1 MVMIAEFDR
10 LMAEVAAGSEDA
22 VWQLAETYTPYIIR
36 AVRSSLPRT
45 LRAKLDSQD
54 FAQSLWASLLLRRA
68 DLIRLQ
74 TPGQLIAYLAQA
86 TRNKVVDKTRHFHTQ
101 KNDIAR
107 EERLPDHLANVKH
120 APVRVERSAL
130 YARDLSPS
138 TSANL
143 RERWSQ
149 ILSKLSDRDRKIF
162 QLRLEGR
169 TFDEISEK
177 LEINQAT
184 ARRAIQRLI
193 EQLSDE
199 P

>member
-10 LMAEVAAGSEDA
+10 LMAEVVAGSEDA

-68 DLIRLQ
+68 DLTRLQ

-101 KNDIAR
+101 KHDIAR
-107 EERLPDHLANVKH
+107 EERLPDHTISLNKS
-120 APVRVERSAL
+120 PKRVQISEP
-130 YARDLSPS
+130 YARDPSPS

-143 RERWSQ
+143 RERWSL
-149 ILSKLSDRDRKIF
+149 ILSKLSERDRKIF

-169 TFDEISEK
+169 TFDEISDK

-193 EQLSDE
+193 VQLSE
-199 P
+199 

>member
-1 MVMIAEFDR
+1 MVLIAEFDR
-10 LMAEVAAGSEDA
+10 LMAEVVAGSEDA

-68 DLIRLQ
+68 DLTRLE

-101 KNDIAR
+101 KNDIGR
-107 EERLPDHLANVKH
+107 EERLPDHLISLKQ
-120 APVRVERSAL
+120 APVRVQRSAL
-130 YARDLSPS
+130 YARELSPS

-143 RERWSQ
+143 RERWTQ
-149 ILSKLSDRDRKIF
+149 IVSKLSDRDRKIF

-169 TFDEISEK
+169 TIDEISEK

-193 EQLSDE
+193 EQLSE
-199 P
+199 

>member
-68 DLIRLQ
+68 DLTRLQ

-107 EERLPDHLANVKH
+107 EERLPDHLISLKQ
-120 APVRVERSAL
+120 APVRVQRSAL

-143 RERWSQ
+143 RERWNQ
-149 ILSKLSDRDRKIF
+149 ILSTLSDRDRKIV

-169 TFDEISEK
+169 TFDEISET

-193 EQLSDE
+193 EQLSE
-199 P
+199 

>member
-107 EERLPDHLANVKH
+107 EERLPDHLTNVKH
-120 APVRVERSAL
+120 APVRVQRSGL

-138 TSANL
+138 TTANL
-143 RERWSQ
+143 RERWSH

-193 EQLSDE
+193 EQLSNE

>member
-1 MVMIAEFDR
+1 MAMIAEFDR

-54 FAQSLWASLLLRRA
+54 FAQSLWASLLLRRS
-68 DLIRLQ
+68 DLTRLQ

-101 KNDIAR
+101 KHDIAR
-107 EERLPDHLANVKH
+107 EERLPDHAISLKH
-120 APVRVERSAL
+120 TPVRVERSAL

-138 TSANL
+138 TSADL
-143 RERWSQ
+143 REKWNQ
-149 ILSKLSDRDRKIF
+149 ILSKLSERDRKIF
-162 QLRLEGR
+162 QMRLEGR
-169 TFDEISEK
+169 TFEEISDK

-193 EQLSDE
+193 EQLSE
-199 P
+199 

>member
-68 DLIRLQ
+68 DLTRLE

-101 KNDIAR
+101 KNDIGR
-107 EERLPDHLANVKH
+107 EERLPDHLISLKQ
-120 APVRVERSAL
+120 APVRVQRSAL

-143 RERWSQ
+143 RERWNQ
-149 ILSKLSDRDRKIF
+149 ILSTLSDRDRKIF

-169 TFDEISEK
+169 TFDEISQK

-193 EQLSDE
+193 EQLSE
-199 P
+199 

>member
-1 MVMIAEFDR
+1 MVMIADFDR
-10 LMAEVAAGSEDA
+10 LMAEVVAGSEDA

-45 LRAKLDSQD
+45 LRPKLDSQD

-68 DLIRLQ
+68 DLTRLQ

-86 TRNKVVDKTRHFHTQ
+86 TRNKVVDKTRHYHTQ

-107 EERLPDHLANVKH
+107 EERLPDHAVS
-120 APVRVERSAL
+120 VRHTPIRVHRSAL

-162 QLRLEGR
+162 QLRLEGC

-193 EQLSDE
+193 EQLSD
-199 P
+199 

>member
-10 LMAEVAAGSEDA
+10 LMAEVVAGSEDA

-68 DLIRLQ
+68 DLTRLQ

-86 TRNKVVDKTRHFHTQ
+86 TRNKVVDKTRHYHTQ

-107 EERLPDHLANVKH
+107 EERLPDHLI
-120 APVRVERSAL
+120 SAEED
-130 YARDLSPS
+130 AH
-138 TSANL
+138 
-143 RERWSQ
+143 
-149 ILSKLSDRDRKIF
+149 
-162 QLRLEGR
+162 
-169 TFDEISEK
+169 
-177 LEINQAT
+177 
-184 ARRAIQRLI
+184 
-193 EQLSDE
+193 
-199 P
+199 